1 MPSVSVHPRRRKLT
15 RTALSMTA
23 AGALVLGFAAP
34 ASASSDPDVSGCLDF
49 SHSSPFF
56 STKQKVVGTN
66 TCSVGPFGFRVYNW
80 SAISSETSPCRWV
93 GAHQSAGW
101 QWTKGRGNY
110 EIIGC

>member
-1 MPSVSVHPRRRKLT
+1 MTSGFVHPRTRKFS
-15 RTALSMTA
+15 RTALSLA
-23 AGALVLGFAAP
+23 AAAALVLSLAAP
-34 ASASSDPDVSGCLDF
+34 ASAFTDPDVSGCLDF

-66 TCSVGPFGFRVYNW
+66 TCSVGPFGFRVHNW
-80 SAISSETSPCRWV
+80 STVSQETSPCLSA

-110 EIIGC
+110 EIISC